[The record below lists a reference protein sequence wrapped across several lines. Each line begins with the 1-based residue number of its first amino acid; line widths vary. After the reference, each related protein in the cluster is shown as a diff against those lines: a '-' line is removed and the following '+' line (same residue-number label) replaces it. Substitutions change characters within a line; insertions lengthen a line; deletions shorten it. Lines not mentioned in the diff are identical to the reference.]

1 MSALTVAEAITRV
14 ADLLD
19 DPGNRRWST
28 AKVTGALKTAL
39 SVCVQ
44 EYGDVGGTAF
54 DESITGTTTSTGALV
69 IASPVISRI
78 KSLQVVTGNRRVV
91 LMGCQPAD
99 IEVFDQVARSLSLLI
114 VRDWQVSLTT
124 TNQLVGDDSTTGPS
138 WGAFDQWVCAQA
150 ALDLGISD
158 NDKRP
163 GLEAAWNRYRDAVI
177 TRVPTPRSRV
187 APLPRADY
195 NFTDNL
201 GWAWDATSATVQLG
215 RMRGEWW

>member
-78 KSLQVVTGNRRVV
+78 KSLQVVTGIRQLQQHEQVGHSGDCRLALADADRLHDHDVETCRLAHQRRLARLLGHPAERAAGRAWPDVGG
-91 LMGCQPAD
+91 LLHGQPLHAGL
-99 IEVFDQVARSLSLLI
+99 VAE
-114 VRDWQVSLTT
+114 D
-124 TNQLVGDDSTTGPS
+124 
-138 WGAFDQWVCAQA
+138 
-150 ALDLGISD
+150 
-158 NDKRP
+158 
-163 GLEAAWNRYRDAVI
+163 
-177 TRVPTPRSRV
+177 
-187 APLPRADY
+187 
-195 NFTDNL
+195 
-201 GWAWDATSATVQLG
+201 
-215 RMRGEWW
+215 

>member
-28 AKVTGALKTAL
+28 AKITGALKSAL

-44 EYGDVGGTAF
+44 EYGDMGGTAF
-54 DESITGTTTSTGALV
+54 DEEATGTTTSSGALV

-78 KSLQVVTGNRRVV
+78 KSVQVVTGNRRVI
-91 LMGCQPAD
+91 LQGCQPRD
-99 IEVFDQVARSLSLLI
+99 IEIYDQVARDLSLI
-114 VRDWQVSLTT
+114 INRDWQVSATT
-124 TNQLVGDDSTTGPS
+124 TNQLVGADATTGPS
-138 WGAFDQWVCAQA
+138 WFAFDQWVCAQA

-163 GLEAAWNRYRDAVI
+163 GLEAAWARYREAVL
-177 TRVPTPRSRV
+177 TRVPSPRSRTS
-187 APLPRADY
+187 PLPRSDY
-195 NFTDNL
+195 SFTDNL
-201 GWAWDATSATVQLG
+201 GWAWDSTSQTVRLG